1 MQIDN
6 NDPSKLL
13 TNILVAYNGSKLM
26 QISIGDELLRG
37 GRVLKKLY
45 HRLNF
50 RINAEQ
56 AIALNGMKFTEKQ
69 DKQVKNKY
77 FVRSESEELF
87 IFSPTSKE
95 RALLGKTDNLLDCSQ
110 LVDSLTNR
118 VFVMNEQVLIMSQ

>member
-1 MQIDN
+1 MQFDN
-6 NDPSKLL
+6 NNPSKLVS
-13 TNILVAYNGSKLM
+13 NILVAYNGSKLM
-26 QISIGDELLRG
+26 QISLGDDVIRD

-50 RINAEQ
+50 RIRAEQ

-87 IFSPTSKE
+87 IFAP
-95 RALLGKTDNLLDCSQ
+95 
-110 LVDSLTNR
+110 
-118 VFVMNEQVLIMSQ
+118 

>member
-6 NDPSKLL
+6 NSSSKLL
-13 TNILVAYNGSKLM
+13 ANILVAYNGSKLM
-26 QISIGDELLRG
+26 QISLGDDVLRD

-50 RINAEQ
+50 RISAEQ

-87 IFSPTSKE
+87 IFAP
-95 RALLGKTDNLLDCSQ
+95 
-110 LVDSLTNR
+110 
-118 VFVMNEQVLIMSQ
+118 